1 MSNTHPHTF
10 HIPVMGL
17 GYTID
22 SPIKVAHYGISSV
35 MSIGDDMLIEKIR
48 KYYCGLYSIDYKEI
62 VKTDINHRAKRI
74 TSYLNL
80 VKEIVSIK
88 FEKLKTQTFEKGT
101 DLRKYFEM
109 LNPDSSL
116 SKAFIKMEKEPDP
129 QQKEQQQEILKQ
141 NMICGSI
148 DVNIM
153 SKVDNPTFD
162 KNKVQLP
169 IEYNDAMAA
178 LRGFA
183 ESDLESSIVI
193 SAGLNPRLF
202 SYFESFKDFL
212 PDSSGKIKKKII
224 LKVSDYRSA
233 LIQGKFLAKK
243 GVWVSEFR
251 IESGLNCGGHAF
263 ATQGELLGPI
273 LDQFKSQREE
283 LIHSIFETYT
293 DALTERNLSAPEAPY
308 SILFSAQGGVGN
320 CEEQQMLLNDFNI
333 DSVGWGTPF
342 LLVPEAVSI
351 DANTLNLLERCSEED
366 LYTSDISPL
375 GVPFNTMKG
384 STIEDNMQVLIT
396 KKRPGSSCPKK
407 FLSFNTEF
415 TEQPICEASR
425 QYVNL
430 KLKSL
435 ESSNLNAIE
444 LEKQKRKVLGKTC
457 LCSGLGTASLIEK
470 GIDTKLEGPGV
481 AICPGPNIAYFSK
494 TMTLKEMVD
503 HIYGKINVLNTK
515 KRPHMFL
522 KELNMYMEH
531 YKKELH
537 DSTEALTK
545 KQLMKL
551 EEFRS
556 NLEKGINYYCAF
568 FAKRKSNSF
577 EKVSE
582 IVAELSTKLQEIR
595 NTAVAV

>member
-1 MSNTHPHTF
+1 MSNTNPHTF

-22 SPIKVAHYGISSV
+22 TPIKVAHYGISSV

-48 KYYCGLYSIDYKEI
+48 KYYCGLYNIDYIEI

-80 VKEIVSIK
+80 VKDIVSIK
-88 FEKLKTQTFEKGT
+88 IEKLKAQSFEKGT

-109 LNPDSSL
+109 LNPDSNL
-116 SKAFIKMEKEPDP
+116 SKAFVSMENESNPI
-129 QQKEQQQEILKQ
+129 QKEQQQEILKQ
-141 NMICGSI
+141 NIICGSI

-212 PDSSGKIKKKII
+212 PDSFGKIKKKII

-273 LDQFKSQREE
+273 LDQFKSQRNE
-283 LIHSIFETYT
+283 LIQSIFETYR
-293 DALTERNLSAPEAPY
+293 DALIERNLSTPDLPY
-308 SILFSAQGGVGN
+308 PILFSAQGGVGN
-320 CEEQQMLLNDFNI
+320 CEEQQMLLNDFDI

-384 STIEDNMQVLIT
+384 STIEDNMHVLIT

-435 ESSNLNAIE
+435 ESSNLSAIE

-470 GIDTKLEGPGV
+470 GIDTKVEGNGV

-494 TMTLKEMVD
+494 TMTLKEIID

-522 KELNMYMEH
+522 KELNMYIEH

-556 NLEKGINYYCAF
+556 NLEKGINYYSAF
-568 FAKRKSNSF
+568 FTKRKSNSF

-582 IVAELSTKLQEIR
+582 IIQELSIKLQEIKSM
-595 NTAVAV
+595 AVVS